1 MTIQELINTLEIGR
15 GIKRLIVERDSWPN
29 NYLHGVIPF
38 HARCVGPV
46 IIGRIHSKPYEQII
60 LECYGI
66 DSVIDT
72 LLELKLKHIYECN
85 YERDD
90 VKLHGNFV
98 FTDVDVQDPNDLY
111 FDFIGLEYLKNNRR
125 CIPVLEVTFE
135 SVL

>member
-15 GIKRLIVERDSWPN
+15 CIKRLIVERDSWPN
-29 NYLHGVIPF
+29 NLSSWCY
-38 HARCVGPV
+38 PV
-46 IIGRIHSKPYEQII
+46 SCSQCWVYNIHSKPYEQVI
-60 LECYGI
+60 LECYGV

-72 LLELKLKHIYECN
+72 LLELKLKRIYECN

-125 CIPVLEVTFE
+125 CIPVLEVIFE

>member
-15 GIKRLIVERDSWPN
+15 GIKRLIVERDSWPE

-38 HARCVGPV
+38 HARGVGPK
-46 IIGRIHSKPYEQII
+46 IYSKPYEQII
-60 LECYGI
+60 LECYGV
-66 DSVIDT
+66 DYVIDI

-98 FTDVDVQDPNDLY
+98 FTDVGVQDPNDLY

-125 CIPVLEVTFE
+125 CIPILEVTFE